1 MSESLNRQ
9 EPPEENWSQFLN
21 KIDWKNTELT
31 LHAKN
36 DAGAEVS
43 LDLPLM
49 TDIIQKPVRLPD
61 NTTVY
66 KDLDGRL
73 VKRVLLD
80 GSTVDY
86 LFEGFAKNPNKIVLK
101 YSTASEELEHI
112 AYTLKD
118 TEFNYSFVG
127 SMYEANIFYQKAIK
141 GLVTANLEVFR
152 SDGHP
157 LGVIHSNGAEFQFG
171 HVVTREP
178 VRQRELIKVIPDEY
192 ISYFGK
198 LNNPHS
204 RYEISPD
211 SGKIQL
217 GTHGIENNHLS
228 APILG
233 LHTNLVLA
241 GQHFIL
247 SNNGSSPL
255 FVYKKGGKKIP
266 LPQGATLPLGTGDR
280 LLFEDGDT
288 LLDIK
293 KVGES
298 YLLTNAKKPTVLQNE
313 TPYVVTDIHFSLGNN
328 GTDYEVTNI
337 AGAKVDISPVVNN
350 ISGATGEIHN
360 TGSKPIRIVRGS
372 ETIQL
377 SPGERTG
384 LENDDLLSYD
394 IENKLRFNH
403 TFEGI
408 VLEMVP
414 FRDKTAGVKVE
425 IEEME
430 TYLLQQ
436 LIGDGFADSN
446 LINKHISN
454 NTLEALGFL
463 RLYEIGDEENDTDAY
478 FVHESTNIQLQKF
491 QDRIVEIRMPPRER
505 TSGPNF
511 SELVITIDWYENHV
525 YKISISG
532 KKNQI
537 DVLTRLIP
545 GRRKNTLKAWSEFEI
560 KADESMPYVPDG
572 HILLVKCIKHPSQF
586 DNLDIPSVWS
596 CDPAQEAFEALPD
609 SKVVY
614 VLIPIAEAENFKCLV
629 DEKEKYVLSLM
640 KLDQVR
646 EHIFSPENPNNTGD
660 LWFYKKLKT
669 LFDENKSST
678 ISSDPQ
684 LLRSRNIDISRFGL
698 ILRKPDEHNPN
709 QSQNLH
715 PPFCFSRPKARHRVL
730 SGQIF
735 SAGSELNSE
744 ILVHNANSTVFHIVC
759 EKNGQHIEIFPNLR
773 SSVAVIRSGEKL
785 EYQSRVTLESNDEIE
800 IVSTSDS
807 EKCISK
813 DIFKTE
819 INSNA
824 VYLIHSSSVMNVR
837 SITQYANSLD
847 SKFTD
852 FRTAIIS
859 KEDIISQLNIETLLH
874 RTLKNIEYQ
883 NDSNNDLDFNPLS
896 INNPYIEED
905 IIWVSDPLPY
915 QGVYNCII
923 HHTVVDFER
932 QAQVIPYQEGMIDIG
947 IIAGAEKVAF
957 LRSTS
962 SEEEDLEYWL
972 VNPYGSDE
980 LLLLAKDQTRALP
993 VEGGPGIKLC
1003 KGDTFF
1009 INQHAF
1015 TLASVDEFEN
1025 FEFFNARLD
1034 SKDESNNRLTEKSD
1048 FITLSDLPLTSIEAE
1063 TYLVPFDRMDSFL
1076 DKLPNEIL
1084 AKVELR
1090 MFAGE
1095 MIVFCKI
1102 PFADDEEKPV
1112 FFIGDTTDFPVDVL
1126 LMNALKQAR
1135 EENFSSI
1142 AIPILS
1148 IEHSP
1153 NFVYETIVS
1162 HIEGVK
1168 LAESDINVI
1177 ISTNGINSRISELI
1191 TDELVI
1197 QKIDPAYSKVRSD
1210 LIMLLNQLNIEISN
1224 TSSDLYI
1231 PLDTSNALASSIK
1244 KLKSALA
1251 KVDFS
1256 IIDPSILAKDLNEI
1270 LDILALSGRFV
1281 FLLKE
1286 VNGRLQFLMKDKIS
1300 DSHWKDLA
1308 SIKVSVN
1315 ESSSFI
1321 MQEEKNYALKK
1332 FSEAL
1337 STKNIY
1343 VPDAYLLSIK
1353 ATIKSLENTGMPATV
1368 LEELLNKSFERENIR
1383 HQLIAQLKNNT
1394 LTIKNRIST
1403 SRQAMTV
1410 FSIDTGVKTE
1420 TAVLEIKKSDSFD
1433 QKSENSA
1440 GEGLS
1445 AVNRMKDFLSAE
1457 SAKRVEERISLET
1470 KMGPVQGVVLLRQQN
1485 LNIVIVK
1492 LDQPIDFKLI
1502 EAQIPSWKQY
1512 SELATFHFAGRS
1524 YRYNAEGIVF
1534 TAVKGIIEIS
1544 EDLYAH
1550 NEESFSP

>member
-36 DAGAEVS
+36 DAGVEVS

-49 TDIIQKPVRLPD
+49 TDIIKKPVRLPD

-66 KDLDGRL
+66 KDSDGRL

-86 LFEGFAKNPNKIVLK
+86 IFEGIAKNPNKIILK
-101 YSTASEELEHI
+101 YSTASEELEHT

-152 SDGHP
+152 TDGHP
-157 LGVIHSNGAEFQFG
+157 LGVIHSNGSEFQFG
-171 HVVTREP
+171 HVVTKEP
-178 VRQRELIKVIPDEY
+178 VKQRELTKVIPDEY

-198 LNNPHS
+198 LNNPHR

-233 LHTNLVLA
+233 LHANLVLA
-241 GQHFIL
+241 GLHFIL
-247 SNNGSSPL
+247 SNNGSSPI
-255 FVYKKGGKKIP
+255 FIFKKGGKKIP
-266 LPQGATLPLGTGDR
+266 LLQGASVPLGTGDR
-280 LLFEDGDT
+280 LSFEDSDT
-288 LLDIK
+288 LIDIR

-328 GTDYEVTNI
+328 GTDYEVTNL

-360 TGSKPIRIVRGS
+360 SGSKPIRIVRGS

-377 SPGERTG
+377 LPGERTG
-384 LENDDLLSYD
+384 IENDDLLSYD
-394 IENKLRFNH
+394 IESKLRFNH
-403 TFEGI
+403 TFEGV

-430 TYLLQQ
+430 AYLLQK

-446 LINKHISN
+446 LVNKHLSN

-463 RLYEIGDEENDTDAY
+463 RLYEIGVEENDTDAY
-478 FVHESTNIQLQKF
+478 FVHETTNIQLQKF

-511 SELVITIDWYENHV
+511 SELVITIDWFENHV

-537 DVLTRLIP
+537 DVLTSLIP
-545 GRRKNTLKAWSEFEI
+545 GRRKNTLKLWNEFDI
-560 KADESMPYVPDG
+560 KADEAMPYVPDD
-572 HILLVKCIKHPSQF
+572 HILLAKCIKHPIQF

-596 CDPAQEAFEALPD
+596 DDPAQEAFEALPD
-609 SKVVY
+609 GKVVY
-614 VLIPIAEAENFKCLV
+614 VLIPMTEAENFKCLV
-629 DEKEKYVLSLM
+629 NEREKYVLSVM
-640 KLDQVR
+640 KLSQVR
-646 EHIFSPENPNNTGD
+646 EHIFSPDNPNNTGD
-660 LWFYKKLKT
+660 LWFYKKQKT
-669 LFDENKSST
+669 LLDENKSSI
-678 ISSDPQ
+678 ISSAPQ
-684 LLRSRNIDISRFGL
+684 LLRSTNIDISRFGL
-698 ILRKPDEHNPN
+698 ILRKPDELNPN
-709 QSQNLH
+709 RSPNFH
-715 PPFCFSRPKARHRVL
+715 PPFCLSRPKAKHRVL
-730 SGQIF
+730 SGQLI
-735 SAGSELNSE
+735 SAGSDLNSE
-744 ILVHNANSTVFHIVC
+744 ILVSNANSTLFHIVC
-759 EKNGQHIEIFPNLR
+759 EKNRQYIEIFPNLR
-773 SSVAVIRSGEKL
+773 SSVTVVRSGKKL
-785 EYQSRVTLESNDEIE
+785 EYQSEVTFESNDEIE

-807 EKCISK
+807 GKCVSK

-819 INSNA
+819 INSNS
-824 VYLIHSSSVMNVR
+824 VYLIHLSSAMNLR
-837 SITQYANSLD
+837 SITQYTNSLD
-847 SKFTD
+847 SQFTN
-852 FRTAIIS
+852 FRTAVIS
-859 KEDIISQLNIETLLH
+859 KEDIVSQLNIETLLS
-874 RTLKNIEYQ
+874 RNLKNIEYQ
-883 NDSNNDLDFNPLS
+883 KDSINVLDFKPLS
-896 INNPYIEED
+896 VNNPYVEED
-905 IIWVSDPLPY
+905 FVWVSDPLPY

-923 HHTVVDFER
+923 HHTLVDFER
-932 QAQVIPYQEGMIDIG
+932 QAQVIPYQEGMTDIG

-972 VNPYGSDE
+972 VNPYGSDQ
-980 LLLLAKDQTRALP
+980 LFLLAKDQTRALP
-993 VEGGPGIKLC
+993 VEGGPGVKLC

-1009 INQHAF
+1009 INNHAF

-1025 FEFFNARLD
+1025 FEFFNARLE

-1063 TYLVPFDRMDSFL
+1063 TYLVPFDRKDIFL
-1076 DKLPNEIL
+1076 DELPDEIL

-1090 MFAGE
+1090 LFAGE

-1102 PFADDEEKPV
+1102 PFANDEEKPV
-1112 FFIGDTTDFPVDVL
+1112 FFMGDTTDFPIDVL
-1126 LMNALKQAR
+1126 VMNALKQAR
-1135 EENFSSI
+1135 ERNFSSI

-1148 IEHSP
+1148 SEHSP

-1162 HIEGVK
+1162 HVEGVK
-1168 LAESDINVI
+1168 LAESDITVVF
-1177 ISTNGINSRISELI
+1177 STNGINGRISQLI

-1197 QKIDPAYSKVRSD
+1197 QKIDPTYSKVRSE
-1210 LIMLLNQLNIEISN
+1210 LLMLLSQLNIEISK

-1231 PLDTSNALASSIK
+1231 PLDTSNALANSIK
-1244 KLKSALA
+1244 NLKTAFA
-1251 KVDFS
+1251 NVDFS
-1256 IIDPSILAKDLNEI
+1256 IIDPSVLVKDLNEVS
-1270 LDILALSGRFV
+1270 DILALSGRFV
-1281 FLLKE
+1281 FKLKE
-1286 VNGRLQFLMKDKIS
+1286 LNGRIQFLMKDKMPES
-1300 DSHWKDLA
+1300 QWKDLA
-1308 SIKVSVN
+1308 KIRISAN
-1315 ESSSFI
+1315 ANSFV
-1321 MQEEKNYALKK
+1321 MEEEKKYALKR
-1332 FSEAL
+1332 FSEDL
-1337 STKNIY
+1337 GLKNIH

-1353 ATIKSLENTGMPATV
+1353 TTIKNLENTGMSGTV
-1368 LEELLNKSFERENIR
+1368 IEELLNRSFERENIR
-1383 HQLIAQLKNNT
+1383 HQLNAQLKNDT
-1394 LTIKNRIST
+1394 LTIRNRFAT
-1403 SRQAMTV
+1403 NRQAMTV

-1420 TAVLEIKKSDSFD
+1420 TAILEIKKSNTYEK
-1433 QKSENSA
+1433 KSENSA

-1470 KMGPVQGVVLLRQQN
+1470 KMGPVQGVVLLRQTN
-1485 LNIVIVK
+1485 LNVIIVK
-1492 LDQPIDFKLI
+1492 LDQPIDHKQI
-1502 EAQIPSWKQY
+1502 ETQIPSWKQY
-1512 SELATFHFAGRS
+1512 SELATFHFSGRS

-1534 TAVKGIIEIS
+1534 TAVKGIIEIA

-1550 NEESFSP
+1550 KEESFNS